1 MRRRV
6 ALVVG
11 ILVLLFLVFVG
22 LTRKPYYKATALIYV
37 QPIVEKSATDATAGS
52 YDAGRYD
59 AYMDQQLLT
68 FDRPDILDHAL
79 DQLPPVIRATFSP
92 DKDKAVKQLDG
103 GLVVERVPG
112 SYEISVS
119 MGRGEP
125 YTVAP
130 IANAVAAAYLQNGQ
144 QDDMALSDQ
153 QLVSLEQERQRIQ
166 IELEKDRQEQ
176 TSLSGALGVADTAGD
191 NANPFDSQLADLRTQ
206 LAAARNAHAVAE
218 AQLAGL
224 KSKQAQSS
232 GTLDS
237 AADSLTRSDAELAAM
252 RASLGARRAA
262 LITEMNGL
270 TTENPVY
277 MRDQEELNKLSQQ
290 IKTLTDDVKQKSSQT
305 LEQQLALDVARTGD
319 VQARLEADRARQPA
333 GATADTPKLQQA
345 QDLAESIKLLQARY
359 ADVDNAI
366 HTLSLAQS
374 PNFAAHT
381 SLEATQP
388 TAPQPSK
395 KILILALALPLAVLC
410 GVGAAV
416 LRQMLDSHV
425 YIGADVDHVLSFSPM
440 AVLPASE
447 EVGYQVA
454 EEFLFRLVAGL
465 DQAHRVGGASTFIFS
480 PASQDTSFD
489 DLISSV
495 AAELELLG
503 YRTMTLS
510 AAEALSPIEV
520 AGKKPYS
527 EWKDSTA
534 LTRSNSETG
543 LRVRRESLID
553 EHLERLK
560 QKVDFLFIKAG
571 PLRSSSE
578 SEFVVR
584 LGDVTVLIAESGK
597 TTRRELRSCL
607 SLIKR
612 LRARGLAALLLD
624 LELRNADKEFL
635 ESVRF
640 ASGQSSK
647 SRVKVVAEGM
657 LTIGRQ

>member
-1 MRRRV
+1 MRRHL
-6 ALVVG
+6 AIAVG
-11 ILVLLFLVFVG
+11 ILVLASLVLVG

-37 QPIVEKSATDATAGS
+37 QPIVEKSATDPAGS
-52 YDAGRYD
+52 YDASRYD

-68 FDRPDILDHAL
+68 FERPDILGYAL
-79 DQLPPVIRATFSP
+79 DQLPPAIRATFSP
-92 DKDKAVKQLDG
+92 DKGTAIKQLDA
-103 GLVVERVPG
+103 GLLAERLSG

-130 IANAVAAAYLQNGQ
+130 IANAVAAAYLENGQ
-144 QDDMALSDQ
+144 RDDLALSEQ
-153 QLVSLEQERQRIQ
+153 QRVSLEQERQRILD
-166 IELEKDRQEQ
+166 ELEKDRQEQ
-176 TSLSGALGVADTAGD
+176 TGLSGALGVADTAGD
-191 NANPFDSQLADLRTQ
+191 NANPFDSQLADLRTHLQ
-206 LAAARNAHAVAE
+206 EARDAHVEAE
-218 AQLAGL
+218 AQLAAL
-224 KSKQAQSS
+224 KSKSQSPS
-232 GTLDS
+232 TLDS
-237 AADSLTRSDAELAAM
+237 AADSLTRGDSELSAAK
-252 RASLGARRAA
+252 ANLGARRGT
-262 LITEMNGL
+262 LITEMSGMTPENPLYVRDQAELDTLNQQINTL
-270 TTENPVY
+270 TTEV
-277 MRDQEELNKLSQQ
+277 KH
-290 IKTLTDDVKQKSSQT
+290 KTGQT
-305 LEQQLALDVARTGD
+305 LEQQLALEAQRTGD
-319 VQARLEADRARQPA
+319 IQAKLEADLERQTA
-333 GATADTPKLQQA
+333 IATADAPKLQQA
-345 QDLAESIKLLQARY
+345 QDLAASIKLLQGRY

-366 HTLSLAQS
+366 HSISLVQS

-388 TAPQPSK
+388 TSPQPSK
-395 KILILALALPLAVLC
+395 KILILALALPLAILC

-425 YIGADVDHVLSFSPM
+425 YIGADVDRVLSFSPM
-440 AVLPASE
+440 AVLPNSQ

-465 DQAHRVGGASTFIFS
+465 DQAHRVGGANTFIFS

-510 AAEALSPIEV
+510 AAEALSPIE
-520 AGKKPYS
+520 GTSKKPYS

-534 LTRSNSETG
+534 LTRTTSETG

-612 LRARGLAALLLD
+612 LRARGLAALLID
-624 LELRNADKEFL
+624 LELRNADSDFI

-640 ASGQSSK
+640 ASSQSSRN
-647 SRVKVVAEGM
+647 RVKVVADGM
-657 LTIGRQ
+657 LTIGRS